1 MRDNGEIWGTPFK
14 PWQWAEVFALIVV
27 IGVVRLEGDVFDDRT
42 PRVVA
47 GLVLLGL
54 FVHIV
59 IWIVPVLRR
68 RL

>member
-1 MRDNGEIWGTPFK
+1 VRDNGEIWGTPLK

-42 PRVVA
+42 PRIAA
-47 GLVLLGL
+47 GLVLLAL
-54 FVHIV
+54 FAHIL